1 MPEQAGNRLDV
12 RPIVEDIHGERM
24 TGSMPAYVLV
34 YPCSFHP
41 TLDGF
46 AATFIR
52 RQVEDESVFVTVCR
66 RFSYK
71 RKKPVI
77 KRNDHTATGGM
88 TFGLVLLKF

>member
-1 MPEQAGNRLDV
+1 MV
-12 RPIVEDIHGERM
+12 RA
-24 TGSMPAYVLV
+24 MPAYVLI
-34 YPCSFHP
+34 YPGSFHP

-66 RFSYK
+66 RFSHK
-71 RKKPVI
+71 RKKTVI

>member
-1 MPEQAGNRLDV
+1 MSCA
-12 RPIVEDIHGERM
+12 
-24 TGSMPAYVLV
+24 MPAYVLI
-34 YPCSFHP
+34 YPGSFHP

-66 RFSYK
+66 RFSHK

-77 KRNDHTATGGM
+77 ERNDHTATGEM